1 MKVRQAQLSDLDVL
15 TELFDLYRH
24 FYLYPRDLALARNFL
39 AERMGNKESVIYL
52 AENELHEGLGF
63 VQLYPSFSSTLAGK
77 VWILYDLFV
86 HPRAR
91 RQGVALALM
100 RRAECL
106 AAETGAVEINLSTAT
121 DNVEAQALYES
132 LGYKRD
138 QDFLVYALSP
148 GSRESD

>member
-1 MKVRQAQLSDLDVL
+1 MNVRQAQLSDLDVL
-15 TELFDLYRH
+15 TGLFDLYRQ
-24 FYLYPRDLALARNFL
+24 FYLYPQDLTLARNFL

-52 AENELHEGLGF
+52 AENERYEGLGF

-91 RQGVALALM
+91 RQCVALALM
-100 RRAECL
+100 RRAERL
-106 AAETGAVEINLSTAT
+106 AVETGSVEINLATAT
-121 DNVEAQALYES
+121 DNVEAQALYQS

-138 QDFLVYALSP
+138 QDFFVYALSP
-148 GSRESD
+148 GSSGSD

>member
-1 MKVRQAQLSDLDVL
+1 MNVRQAQLSDLDL
-15 TELFDLYRH
+15 LAELFDLYRQ
-24 FYLYPRDLALARNFL
+24 FYLYPHDLPLARDFL
-39 AERMGNKESVIYL
+39 RERIGNQESVIYL
-52 AENELHEGLGF
+52 AKNEQDEGLGF

-100 RRAECL
+100 KRAERL
-106 AAETGAVEINLSTAT
+106 AIETGSVEINLATAI

-138 QDFLVYALSP
+138 RNFLVYALSP
-148 GSRESD
+148 GSGESD